1 MIARDINVFL
11 AVPILHYHMVK
22 EPQNDL
28 FDLEHFF
35 ELSPDLL
42 CVAGYDGYFKK
53 INPAVSKTLGYTNE
67 ELFAAPI
74 NSFVHPAD
82 RERTAQKRDGLRK
95 GETLMR
101 FENRYLTKDG
111 TAVWL
116 SWTSIRI
123 ERDKLV
129 FAIAKDITYRK
140 QFEEFERISAI
151 LMRLNTE
158 QIQRFKIQTENG
170 AEEIAANHQPYK
182 TKTEPSHTDQA
193 WLNKFEAIVRKNI
206 GKIDLNLSFLS
217 AELALSERQ
226 LFRQVNRVMGI
237 TPNNLIRII
246 RLQMAWEA
254 IGSGKYRT
262 ITEIS
267 NIAGYSSRAYFKKL
281 FEQVYGINVAE
292 LI

>member
-1 MIARDINVFL
+1 MDK
-11 AVPILHYHMVK
+11 VPEK
-22 EPQNDL
+22 DL
-28 FDLEHFF
+28 FDLEYFF

-67 ELFAAPI
+67 ELFAVPI

-82 RERTAQKRDGLRK
+82 KERTAQKRDGLRK

-101 FENRYLTKDG
+101 FENRYLAKDG

-129 FAIAKDITYRK
+129 FAIAKDITHRK
-140 QFEEFERISAI
+140 QLEEFERISAI
-151 LMRLNTE
+151 LMKLNTE
-158 QIQRFKIQTENG
+158 QIQRLKIQTGG
-170 AEEIAANHQPYK
+170 ASKKNKEIAADHQGQK
-182 TKTEPSHTDQA
+182 VKTEPSQTDQV

-226 LFRQVNRVMGI
+226 LFRQVNRIIGI

-246 RLQMAWEA
+246 RLQLAWEA
-254 IGSGKYRT
+254 IGSGKYKT

-267 NIAGYSSRAYFKKL
+267 NIAGYSSRAYFKKI
-281 FEQVYGINVAE
+281 FEQVYGIDVGE

>member
-1 MIARDINVFL
+1 MDKL
-11 AVPILHYHMVK
+11 PK
-22 EPQNDL
+22 NDL
-28 FDLEHFF
+28 FDLEYFF

-53 INPAVSKTLGYTNE
+53 INPAVSKTLGYSHA
-67 ELFAAPI
+67 ELMAAPI

-95 GETLMR
+95 GETLLH

-116 SWTSIRI
+116 FWTSIRI

-140 QFEEFERISAI
+140 QFEELERISAI

-158 QIQRFKIQTENG
+158 QIEHFKIQTDGTGKKIKET
-170 AEEIAANHQPYK
+170 IAGHQLPK
-182 TKTEPSHTDQA
+182 IKTEPSQTDQM
-193 WLNKFEAIVRKNI
+193 WLNRFEAIVRENI

-217 AELALSERQ
+217 AELAMSERQ
-226 LFRQVNRVMGI
+226 LFRQVNRIMLI

-246 RLQMAWEA
+246 RLQLAWEA
-254 IGSGKYRT
+254 IGSGKYKT
-262 ITEIS
+262 IAEIS

-281 FEQVYGINVAE
+281 FEQVYGIDVAE

>member
-1 MIARDINVFL
+1 MDK
-11 AVPILHYHMVK
+11 VPEK
-22 EPQNDL
+22 DL
-28 FDLEHFF
+28 FDLEYFF

-67 ELFAAPI
+67 ELFAVPI

-82 RERTAQKRDGLRK
+82 KERTAQKRDGLRK

-101 FENRYLTKDG
+101 FENRYLAKDG

-129 FAIAKDITYRK
+129 FAIAKDITHRK
-140 QFEEFERISAI
+140 QLEEFERISAI
-151 LMRLNTE
+151 LMKLNTE
-158 QIQRFKIQTENG
+158 QIQRLKIQTDG
-170 AEEIAANHQPYK
+170 ASKKNKEIAADHQGQK
-182 TKTEPSHTDQA
+182 VKTEPSQTDQV

-226 LFRQVNRVMGI
+226 LFRQVNRIIGI

-246 RLQMAWEA
+246 RLQLAWEA
-254 IGSGKYRT
+254 IGSGKYKT

-267 NIAGYSSRAYFKKL
+267 NIAGYSSRAYFKKI
-281 FEQVYGINVAE
+281 FEQVYGIDVGE